1 MKTAAQLREEASVNG
16 IDFWR
21 DFTEKIRKYIDTR
34 IEEEAKRGFYSTT
47 IHDISLSNLNDDLHI
62 VKRSEIINYLIS
74 HYRSLGY
81 TFNIWENKVRSPYYI
96 HATISWD
103 NPKPS
108 LWQKIKNIWSKK

>member
-1 MKTAAQLREEASVNG
+1 MKTASQLREQTNGNG

-21 DFTEKIRKYIDTR
+21 DSTESIRKYIDAR

-47 IHDISLSNLNDDLHI
+47 IHDISLSDLYDNLHI
-62 VKRSEIINYLIS
+62 VRRSEIINYLTS

-108 LWQKIKNIWSKK
+108 LWQKIKNIWS